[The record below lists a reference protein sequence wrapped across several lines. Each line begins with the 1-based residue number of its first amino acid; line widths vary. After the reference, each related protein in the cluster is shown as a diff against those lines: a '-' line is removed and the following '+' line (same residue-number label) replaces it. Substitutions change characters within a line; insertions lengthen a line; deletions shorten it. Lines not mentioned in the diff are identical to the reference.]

1 MYICQ
6 LPTSKLA
13 VFLLQIS
20 KIENILGG
28 LLFNFSMEAVQK
40 LRETLNSSALVM
52 SGSEYVQRSDAMFN
66 RADLPGNETIVIQY
80 SSMTDKSRIFLEK
93 INDTVFIPESWRD
106 DNRATQLM
114 TLLHKEGYRTDFKR
128 IDMPTDSV

>member
-1 MYICQ
+1 
-6 LPTSKLA
+6 
-13 VFLLQIS
+13 
-20 KIENILGG
+20 
-28 LLFNFSMEAVQK
+28 MEAVQK

-80 SSMTDKSRIFLEK
+80 SSMTDKTRIFLEK

>member
-6 LPTSKLA
+6 LPASKLA